1 MGIRELQER
10 ASELLRLV
18 RAGQTLEVTD
28 RGRPVARLTPIPDL
42 SPLDRLRAAGEV
54 SEAEGS
60 LDDLPEPLEP
70 APGMP
75 LPSEIL
81 ARMRRDER

>member
-1 MGIRELQER
+1 M
-10 ASELLRLV
+10 RLV
-18 RAGQTLEVTD
+18 EAGETVEVTD
-28 RGRPVARLTPIPDL
+28 RGRPVALLSPISDL

-60 LDDLPEPLEP
+60 IDDLPEPIEP
-70 APGMP
+70 TPGVP

-81 ARMRRDER
+81 ARMRGEER